1 MSELDQIASQ
11 IKTARKR
18 LEKSLKAVDF
28 LREQMKKCEAHA
40 QADAAALEKLRYRLV
55 HIVDPV
61 GKGYFCG

>member
-28 LREQMKKCEAHA
+28 LREQMKKCEAHVR
-40 QADAAALEKLRYRLV
+40 ADATALESLRFRLV
-55 HIVDPV
+55 QIADPIV
-61 GKGYFCG
+61 KGEFCG